1 MVARGWGLG
10 LGQGEG
16 GTQALSI
23 KGQHDNP
30 CSSIAVEY
38 LDCGGGHMTLP
49 GDTAT
54 HTHARMRVRAHT
66 HRYQKQRNLQ
76 KWVGCPNAT
85 ILIVVLTSGVSVEA
99 GEREGN
105 ESYNLFSYN
114 CR

>member
-30 CSSIAVEY
+30 CGYIAVEY

-54 HTHARMRVRAHT
+54 HTQVRMHT
-66 HRYQKQRNLQ
+66 HTHTGTRNRETC
-76 KWVGCPNAT
+76 KNGWVAQMLP
-85 ILIVVLTSGVSVEA
+85 S
-99 GEREGN
+99 
-105 ESYNLFSYN
+105 
-114 CR
+114 